1 MGNVAVASK
10 NSDQLPA
17 YVVGVT
23 RIEGVITYKTL
34 DSTAGFVR
42 YQNDG
47 GVEYI
52 FVRGLYRRQGLA
64 TRLLQEVEQ
73 LTGCQPYPLP
83 PISPLGAKL
92 FGTEITQAKG

>member
-1 MGNVAVASK
+1 MVDAAIVLK
-10 NSDQLPA
+10 NSDLLPS
-17 YVVGVT
+17 YVVDIT
-23 RIEGVITYKTL
+23 RIEGVVTYKTL

-42 YQNDG
+42 YQHDG
-47 GVEYI
+47 AVEYI

-64 TRLLQEVEQ
+64 RRLLQEVEQ

-92 FGTEITQAKG
+92 FGTETA

>member
-1 MGNVAVASK
+1 MVNAAAVST
-10 NSDQLPA
+10 NSDQLPC
-17 YVVGVT
+17 YVVDVS
-23 RIEGVITYKTL
+23 RIEGVVTYKTL

-64 TRLLQEVEQ
+64 TKLLQEVEQ